1 MNWKRLEDRKQIGME
16 SAMKLERMRKRR
28 CRLLAVC
35 IAAMFLAAGCS
46 LPGTK
51 TNPIKKYTPNPAA
64 TPEPSER
71 PVITLSEEDALDLA
85 VQYYEEMSLEERVG
99 QLFMVNLEQLD
110 THKGN
115 YYEFKRCTK
124 TMKETLQEIPVG
136 GVILF
141 SRNIAKIKQTRNLIE
156 GLQGN
161 SVTPLFVAVDEEGG
175 DVARIASN
183 PKMKTTEFPPAEEIG
198 KTQDGDY
205 VYEMG
210 RTIAREIRFLGFNVD
225 FAPVADVKTSKLNTE
240 IGNRSFGGDPKQVA
254 DLVAAFVQGCQERGV
269 SATLKHFPGQG
280 ASDGDTHQENV
291 DIDRSI
297 TKLRKTD
304 FVPFQAGIKSGADFV
319 MVSHISVSRVTETR
333 EPASLS
339 ELVMRTILRDELG
352 FRGVIV
358 TDALDM
364 SSITE
369 NYTAAEAAYQTLK
382 AGTDV
387 ILMPENLREAYQAVL
402 AHVQDGSI
410 SAARLQESV
419 VRILAAKLKRGIL
432 TREQV
437 ENRMAATPTPEIT
450 PTPVPTES
458 PKPTKKPRKSQKR

>member
-1 MNWKRLEDRKQIGME
+1 MKTERIRK
-16 SAMKLERMRKRR
+16 LRY
-28 CRLLAVC
+28 RLLAIGMAVV
-35 IAAMFLAAGCS
+35 LLVSGCS
-46 LPGTK
+46 LPGTQTK
-51 TNPIKKYTPNPAA
+51 PIKKYTPDPAA
-64 TPEPSER
+64 TPEPSEQ
-71 PVITLSEEDALDLA
+71 PVITLSEEDAMDLA
-85 VQYYEEMSLEERVG
+85 GQYYEGMTLEERVG

-110 THKGN
+110 TRKGN
-115 YYEFKRCTK
+115 YYEFKKCTK
-124 TMKETLQEIPVG
+124 TMQAALQEIPVG

-141 SRNIAKIKQTRNLIE
+141 SRNIAKIKQTRNLIT
-156 GLQGN
+156 GLQEN

-198 KTQDGDY
+198 KTQNGDY

-225 FAPVADVKTSKLNTE
+225 FAPVADVKTSNLNTE
-240 IGNRSFGGDPKQVA
+240 IGNRSFGGDPEQVA
-254 DLVAAFVQGCQERGV
+254 DLVSAFVQGCQERGV

-280 ASDGDTHQENV
+280 ASNGDTHQENV

-364 SSITE
+364 SSITD
-369 NYTAAEAAYQTLK
+369 NYTPAEAAYQTIK
-382 AGTDV
+382 AGADV

-410 SAARLQESV
+410 SEMRLQESV
-419 VRILAAKLKRGIL
+419 MRILATKLKRGIL
-432 TREQV
+432 TKEQV
-437 ENRMAATPTPEIT
+437 EARLAATPTPEIT
-450 PTPVPTES
+450 PTPKPTDI
-458 PKPTKKPRKSQKR
+458 PKPTRKPRKTRKK

>member
-1 MNWKRLEDRKQIGME
+1 
-16 SAMKLERMRKRR
+16 MKTERMRKRGY
-28 CRLLAVC
+28 RLLAMG
-35 IAAMFLAAGCS
+35 IAAMLLVSGCS
-46 LPGTK
+46 LPGTQTK
-51 TNPIKKYTPNPAA
+51 PIKKYTPDPAA
-64 TPEPSER
+64 TPEPSEQ
-71 PVITLSEEDALDLA
+71 PVITLSEEDAMDLA
-85 VQYYEEMSLEERVG
+85 GQYYEGLTLKERVG

-110 THKGN
+110 TRKGN
-115 YYEFKRCTK
+115 YYEFKKCTN
-124 TMKETLQEIPVG
+124 TMKATLQEIPVG

-141 SRNIAKIKQTRNLIE
+141 SRNIAKIKQTRNLIA
-156 GLQGN
+156 GLQEN
-161 SVTPLFVAVDEEGG
+161 SSTPLFVAVDEEGG

-183 PKMKTTEFPPAEEIG
+183 PKMKTTEFPSAEEIG

-210 RTIAREIRFLGFNVD
+210 RTIAREIRSLGFNVD

-240 IGNRSFGGDPKQVA
+240 IGNRSFGEDPEQVA
-254 DLVAAFVQGCQERGV
+254 DLVSAFVQGCQERGV

-297 TKLRKTD
+297 TMLRKTD
-304 FVPFQAGIKSGADFV
+304 FVPFQAGIKAGADFV

-339 ELVMRTILRDELG
+339 ELVMRIILRDELG

-369 NYTAAEAAYQTLK
+369 NYTAAEAAYQTIK
-382 AGTDV
+382 AGADV
-387 ILMPENLREAYQAVL
+387 ILMPENLQEAYQAVL

-410 SAARLQESV
+410 SEVRLQESV

-432 TREQV
+432 TEEQV
-437 ENRMAATPTPEIT
+437 KARLAGTPTPEIT
-450 PTPVPTES
+450 PTPEPTET
-458 PKPTKKPRKSQKR
+458 PKPTKKPRKSGKK

>member
-1 MNWKRLEDRKQIGME
+1 MKTQSNRKIGYLFLVMC
-16 SAMKLERMRKRR
+16 M
-28 CRLLAVC
+28 AVV
-35 IAAMFLAAGCS
+35 LTVTGCS
-46 LPGTK
+46 LPGTH
-51 TNPIKKYTPNPAA
+51 TEPIRKYTPNPEE
-64 TPEPSER
+64 TPEASEM
-71 PVITLSEEDALDLA
+71 PVITLSEDEAMDLA
-85 VQYYEEMSLEERVG
+85 GRYYEKLSTEERVG

-110 THKGN
+110 TRKGD
-115 YYEFKRCTK
+115 YYEFKKCTK
-124 TMKETLQEIPVG
+124 TMKAGLQEIPVG

-141 SRNIAKIKQTRNLIE
+141 SRNISRIKQTQNLIA
-156 GLQGN
+156 GLQEG
-161 SVTPLFVAVDEEGG
+161 SKTPLFVAVDEEGG

-183 PKMKTTEFPPAEEIG
+183 PKMKTTAFPSAEEIG

-210 RTIAREIRFLGFNVD
+210 RTIAREIRSLGFNVD
-225 FAPVADVKTSKLNTE
+225 FAPVADVKTSDLNTE
-240 IGNRSFGGDPKQVA
+240 IGNRSFGSDPEKVA
-254 DLVAAFVQGCQERGV
+254 LMVSAFVQGCQEKGV

-319 MVSHISVSRVTETR
+319 MVSHISVSRVTETQ

-352 FRGVIV
+352 FRGLIV

-364 SSITE
+364 SSIVD
-369 NYTAAEAAYQTLK
+369 NYTAADAAYQSFK
-382 AGTDV
+382 AGADV
-387 ILMPENLREAYQAVL
+387 ILMPANLREAYQSIL

-410 SAARLQESV
+410 HEDRLQDSV
-419 VRILAAKLKRGIL
+419 IRILAVKLKRGIL
-432 TREQV
+432 KKDQV
-437 ENRMAATPTPEIT
+437 ESYLSATPTPEIT
-450 PTPVPTES
+450 PTPEPTATPKAKKQSGKNRKKSDQAGKETGVPE
-458 PKPTKKPRKSQKR
+458 

>member
-1 MNWKRLEDRKQIGME
+1 
-16 SAMKLERMRKRR
+16 MKTERIRKRGY
-28 CRLLAVC
+28 RLLAMSMAFMLLVS
-35 IAAMFLAAGCS
+35 GCS
-46 LPGTK
+46 LPGTQTK
-51 TNPIKKYTPNPAA
+51 PIKKYTPDPAA
-64 TPEPSER
+64 TPEPSEQ
-71 PVITLSEEDALDLA
+71 PVITMSEEDALDLA
-85 VQYYEEMSLEERVG
+85 GQYYEGMTLEERVG

-110 THKGN
+110 TRKGN
-115 YYEFKRCTK
+115 YYEFKKCTK
-124 TMKETLQEIPVG
+124 TMKAALQEIPVG

-141 SRNIAKIKQTRNLIE
+141 SRNIARIKQTRNLIS
-156 GLQGN
+156 GLQDT

-183 PKMKTTEFPPAEEIG
+183 PKMKTTVFPSAEEIG

-210 RTIAREIRFLGFNVD
+210 RTIAREIRLLGFNVD

-240 IGNRSFGGDPKQVA
+240 IGNRSFGGDPDQVA
-254 DLVAAFVQGCQERGV
+254 DLVSAFVQGCQERGV

-364 SSITE
+364 SSITD
-369 NYTAAEAAYQTLK
+369 NYTSAEAAYQTIK
-382 AGTDV
+382 AGADV
-387 ILMPENLREAYQAVL
+387 ILMPSNLREAYQAVL

-410 SAARLQESV
+410 SEMRLQESV
-419 VRILAAKLKRGIL
+419 VRILATKLKRGIL

-437 ENRMAATPTPEIT
+437 EARLSATPTPEIT
-450 PTPVPTES
+450 PTPEPTET
-458 PKPTKKPRKSQKR
+458 PKPTRKPRKSGKK

>member
-1 MNWKRLEDRKQIGME
+1 
-16 SAMKLERMRKRR
+16 MKTERIRKRGY
-28 CRLLAVC
+28 RLLAMSMAV
-35 IAAMFLAAGCS
+35 MLLVSGCS
-46 LPGTK
+46 LPGTQTK
-51 TNPIKKYTPNPAA
+51 PIKKYTPDPAA
-64 TPEPSER
+64 TPEPSEQ
-71 PVITLSEEDALDLA
+71 PVITMSEEDALDLA
-85 VQYYEEMSLEERVG
+85 GQYYEGMTLEERVG

-110 THKGN
+110 TRKGN
-115 YYEFKRCTK
+115 YYEFKKCTK
-124 TMKETLQEIPVG
+124 TMKAALQEIPVG

-141 SRNIAKIKQTRNLIE
+141 SRNIARIKQTRNLIS
-156 GLQGN
+156 GLQDT

-183 PKMKTTEFPPAEEIG
+183 PKMKTTVFPSAEEIG

-210 RTIAREIRFLGFNVD
+210 RTIAREIRLLGFNVD

-240 IGNRSFGGDPKQVA
+240 IGNRSFGGDPDQVA
-254 DLVAAFVQGCQERGV
+254 DLVSAFVQGCQERGV

-364 SSITE
+364 SSITD
-369 NYTAAEAAYQTLK
+369 NYTSAEAAYQTIK
-382 AGTDV
+382 AGADV
-387 ILMPENLREAYQAVL
+387 ILMPSNLREAYQAVL

-410 SAARLQESV
+410 SEMRLQESV
-419 VRILAAKLKRGIL
+419 VRILATKLKRGIL

-437 ENRMAATPTPEIT
+437 EARLSATPTPEIT
-450 PTPVPTES
+450 PTPEPTET
-458 PKPTKKPRKSQKR
+458 PKPTRKPRKSGKK